1 MSREGDRIPKN
12 ACHPFAGAIFRLRSG
27 RTVGIQTFALRSTPV
42 AILGRE
48 NQVTAAAY
56 NLWFRITDEALRSL
70 VPSYYLSARVLHGH
84 VKAGHTLS
92 RATPMVKDLS
102 RKDQRQGTRR
112 MMLAGAAMAGALF
125 AGLVGWFAIPH
136 LLETADYLGRPFSG
150 ADRNTAAT
158 TVGTGVPTQ
167 REAQSAVA
175 KNDPAGIEDRTGGR
189 ARNIKQSSQ
198 PVSLDQKQRDRLRA
212 IFSNAKGPK
221 VGRPNFEMMSGTAV
235 PRQTELADLPPEATE
250 VLKEANISSR
260 GRTWWLW
267 TSTPGGSLPSL
278 LACSDSLRPWYAPA
292 RLAFGGTISLICN
305 RADHYRKG
313 GRSEWALPL
322 LQKAPIE
329 FLGTYAYLGASC
341 HLGSIATKGRSQEQ
355 LVVAAGPANSCNSAE
370 SRFVAASG
378 STIFLPRP
386 YGPALSTDRSSFSA
400 VASASAAGRHCLSC
414 LCGLSLRHCVI
425 FLQS

>member
-1 MSREGDRIPKN
+1 
-12 ACHPFAGAIFRLRSG
+12 
-27 RTVGIQTFALRSTPV
+27 
-42 AILGRE
+42 
-48 NQVTAAAY
+48 
-56 NLWFRITDEALRSL
+56 
-70 VPSYYLSARVLHGH
+70 
-84 VKAGHTLS
+84 
-92 RATPMVKDLS
+92 
-102 RKDQRQGTRR
+102 
-112 MMLAGAAMAGALF
+112 
-125 AGLVGWFAIPH
+125 
-136 LLETADYLGRPFSG
+136 
-150 ADRNTAAT
+150 
-158 TVGTGVPTQ
+158 VPTQ

-198 PVSLDQKQRDRLRA
+198 PVSLDQEQRDRFRA

-221 VGRPNFEMMSGTAV
+221 VDRLNFEMMIGTAV

-341 HLGSIATKGRSQEQ
+341 HLGSIATKGRSQR
-355 LVVAAGPANSCNSAE
+355 AAAQYFCLGPTDPPYRLIAARSAP
-370 SRFVAASG
+370 SLPLQPLGAIASLAFVA
-378 STIFLPRP
+378 FR
-386 YGPALSTDRSSFSA
+386 
-400 VASASAAGRHCLSC
+400 
-414 LCGLSLRHCVI
+414 CGTA
-425 FLQS
+425 